1 MSAEVSQGQIPSGLP
16 VAVAHVP
23 ERRAQG
29 TAERRAQSH
38 PVEVKVFGGSR
49 ATDKETAG
57 VTRVGVGPRVIWFAV
72 IVLVMLAY
80 PVSKGLLIKPSE
92 GVGYYFGYT
101 GGVMMLLMLL
111 YPLRKHAKFARN
123 WGALR
128 YWFMLHM
135 LFGIGG
141 PTLVLFHSSF
151 HLKSLNAS
159 VAFYSMLLVALSGI
173 VGRFIYKRI
182 HLGLYGRKSTL
193 EELQR
198 VVELSRNQVNRI
210 GAVLIEASGVGDKL
224 KQFSK
229 LADEKDLTFGT
240 RALRFLTFD
249 WRKFRL
255 YRDSQRE
262 LKQAADLLGSSE
274 GWDKQLY
281 DQHYQD
287 VVRYVRRY
295 LTTVQQAAQFSAYER
310 LFRLW
315 HILHTPFVWLLGIS
329 GIVHVIAVNMY

>member
-1 MSAEVSQGQIPSGLP
+1 MSAETSQGQIASGLP
-16 VAVAHVP
+16 GVAAHVP
-23 ERRAQG
+23 ERRARG
-29 TAERRAQSH
+29 AAERRTQNH
-38 PVEVKVFGGSR
+38 PLEVKVFGGSR

-57 VTRVGVGPRVIWFAV
+57 VTRVGVGPRVIWFAI

-111 YPLRKHAKFARN
+111 YPLRKHWKYARN

-135 LFGIGG
+135 VFGIGG

-151 HLKSLNAS
+151 HLKSLNAT

-198 VVELSRNQVNRI
+198 VVELSRNQVNRV

-224 KQFSK
+224 KQFRE
-229 LADEKDLTFGT
+229 LAEQKEVSFSTQVW
-240 RALRFLTFD
+240 RFVTFD

-255 YRDSQRE
+255 YRNSQHE
-262 LKQAADLLGSSE
+262 LKLAADLLGSSE
-274 GWDKQLY
+274 GWDRQLH
-281 DQHYQD
+281 DQHYHD
-287 VVRYVRRY
+287 VVRYVSRY
-295 LTTVQQAAQFSAYER
+295 LTIVQQAAQFSAYER